1 MKSNTFNYSLL
12 AVGVAA
18 MMGLSTGANAAPSL
32 TPTPTESGNA
42 GTNSKTIRNV
52 ATASYSVGGQIQKDV
67 ESNPVTVNINEV
79 ISFSLTAN
87 NIDDV
92 QNDEKNLN
100 STVVP
105 EGFVTFKHTLKN
117 TGNLD
122 DTYAFNLTDLSGGKY
137 DLAGSNANVIIK
149 DASGTQTASYPITGI
164 TTGSLPLSAGYS
176 AEITINAKTT
186 GNQGGS
192 TQNLQLSAESTKIA
206 ALTSPANGATKA
218 LTNIDESST
227 VLPVFSIA
235 KTITSGTFN
244 VNDSTAEV
252 SYEVVVRNVA
262 GGYSTDATNVTIEDL
277 LPTGLIMSAP
287 LARTNIVLADGATI
301 NDSTISNPT
310 NAKGFSFTATSIP
323 KGGKVTIT
331 FKAKKDKDVPLA
343 QNALNHVTVT
353 DDLDDNA
360 TTTNTLVDSTDSSK
374 EKNIKF
380 YPANGDT
387 NITDGTSVADGTNG
401 TDSTQ
406 PLNSTQRSL
415 TLTNPQII
423 QIPTTT
429 NSTTQANHSVIITNT
444 GRDSESNLTF
454 TLAESNTAEN
464 VSVSNVQV
472 NGTGTALTA
481 TSAGVYTIPGTL
493 AAGANLKITYVV
505 TSTDAKVG
513 QKEET
518 TVTLVP
524 SATPGNAPTVP
535 PVNDTTQV
543 RGIELA
549 KTQALDANCD
559 GNPEGSFSTALTANA
574 GQCVIY
580 NIKATNTFD
589 STVTGSYSIASLVIS
604 DDLIDN
610 GVTTSADYLAGSANN
625 KNISGSATTGSVTA
639 PSTANN
645 QVASNTVGTLA
656 AGNTA
661 NLQFAIKIKQN

>member
-18 MMGLSTGANAAPSL
+18 VMGLSTGANAAPSS
-32 TPTPTESGNA
+32 TPTATESGNA

-52 ATASYSVGGQIQKDV
+52 ATASYSVGEVAQKPV
-67 ESNPVTVNINEV
+67 ISNSVTVNINEV

-87 NIDDV
+87 NMDGT
-92 QNDEKNLN
+92 QNDEKNVN

-105 EGFVTFKHTLKN
+105 EGFVTFKHTLTN

-122 DTYAFNLTDLSGGKY
+122 DTYTFTLTDLSGGKY
-137 DLAGSNANVIIK
+137 NLAGSNANVIIK
-149 DASGTQTASYPITGI
+149 NSSGTQTASYPITGI
-164 TTGSLPLSAGYS
+164 TTGSLPLPAGYS

-206 ALTSPANGATKA
+206 AITSPANGAKNT
-218 LTNIDESST
+218 LTNTDESST

-244 VNDSTAEV
+244 VNDPTAEV

-262 GGYSTDATNVTIEDL
+262 GGYSTDATNVTIEDF
-277 LPTGLIMSAP
+277 LPDGLIMSAP
-287 LARTNIVLADGATI
+287 LAATNITLDGNATI
-301 NDSTISNPT
+301 GTTINNTSN
-310 NAKGFSFTATSIP
+310 GFSFVATNLP
-323 KGGKVTIT
+323 QDGKVTIK
-331 FKAKKDKDVPLA
+331 FKAKKDTAVPLA

-360 TTTNTLVDSTDSSK
+360 TTTNSLVDSTDSSK
-374 EKNIKF
+374 EKNINF

-387 NITDGTSVADGTNG
+387 NITDGTSVADGKNG

-415 TLTNPQII
+415 TLTNPQTI

-444 GRDSESNLTF
+444 GRDPETNLSF
-454 TLAESNTAEN
+454 TIAKSNTAEN

-493 AAGANLKITYVV
+493 AAGTSLNITYVV
-505 TSTDAKVG
+505 TSNNAKVG
-513 QKEET
+513 QEEKT

-524 SATPGNAPTVP
+524 SATPGNSPTVA

-589 STVTGSYSIASLVIS
+589 STVTGSYSIASLIIS
-604 DDLIDN
+604 DDLIAN

-639 PSTANN
+639 PTTANN

>member
-12 AVGVAA
+12 AVGVATL
-18 MMGLSTGANAAPSL
+18 MGLSTGANAAPSL
-32 TPTPTESGNA
+32 IPTATESGNA

-52 ATASYSVGGQIQKDV
+52 ATASYSVSDQIQKDV

-87 NIDDV
+87 NLDDV
-92 QNDEKNLN
+92 QSDEKNIN
-100 STVVP
+100 STVAP
-105 EGFVTFKHTLKN
+105 EGFVTFKHTLTN

-122 DTYAFNLTDLSGGKY
+122 DTYSFALTDLSGGKY
-137 DLAGSNANVIIK
+137 NLAGSNANVIIK
-149 DASGTQTASYPITGI
+149 NAAGVKTEEYNINGIPSGSF
-164 TTGSLPLSAGYS
+164 PLSAGYS
-176 AEITINAKTT
+176 VEITINAKTT

-192 TQNLQLSAESTKIA
+192 TQNLQLSVTSTRIA
-206 ALTSPANGATKA
+206 AIATPANGATKT
-218 LTNIDESST
+218 LTNTDQSST

-244 VNDSTAEV
+244 VNDPDAEV
-252 SYEVVVRNVA
+252 SYEVVVKNVK
-262 GGYSTDATNVTIEDL
+262 GGYSTDATNVTIQDF
-277 LPTGLIMSAP
+277 LPHGLIMSAP
-287 LARTNIVLADGATI
+287 LAATNITLDKNATIGATI
-301 NDSTISNPT
+301 T
-310 NAKGFSFTATSIP
+310 NTSKGFSFVATNLP
-323 KGGKVTIT
+323 QDGTVTIK

-360 TTTNTLVDSTDSSK
+360 TTTNTLVDSTDSSE
-374 EKNIKF
+374 EKNINF
-380 YPANGDT
+380 YPTDNDI
-387 NITDGTSVADGTNG
+387 NITDGTSIADGTNG

-415 TLTNPQII
+415 TLTNPQTI

-444 GRDSESNLTF
+444 GRDPETNLSF
-454 TLAESNTAEN
+454 TLAKSGTAEN

-481 TSAGVYTIPGTL
+481 NAGVYTIPDTL

-505 TSTDAKVG
+505 TSTDAEVG

-524 SATPGNAPTVP
+524 SATPGNPPTVN
-535 PVNDTTQV
+535 PVVDTTQV

-559 GNPEGSFSTALTANA
+559 GNPEGSFVTTSFNVDA
-574 GQCVIY
+574 GQCVVY

-589 STVTGSYSIASLVIS
+589 SSVTGSYSIASLVIS
-604 DDLIDN
+604 DDLVKN
-610 GVTTSADYLAGSANN
+610 RVTTSADYLTGSANN
-625 KNISGSATTGSVTA
+625 KNILGSATTGSVTA
-639 PSTANN
+639 PSADNN

-656 AGNTA
+656 PQTTA
-661 NLQFAIKIKQN
+661 NLQFTVKIKQN

>member
-12 AVGVAA
+12 AVGIAA
-18 MMGLSTGANAAPSL
+18 VMGVSTSANAAPSL
-32 TPTPTESGNA
+32 TPTATESGNA
-42 GTNSKTIRNV
+42 GTNSKTIKNV
-52 ATASYSVGGQIQKDV
+52 ATASYSVSGQSQKPV
-67 ESNPVTVNINEV
+67 ISNEVTVNINEV

-92 QNDEKNLN
+92 QNDDKNLK

-122 DTYAFNLTDLSGGKY
+122 DTYSFTLTDLSGGKY
-137 DLAGSNANVIIK
+137 NLAGSNANVIIK

-192 TQNLQLSAESTKIA
+192 TQDLKLSAESTKIA
-206 ALTSPANGATKA
+206 ALTSPANGAKKA

-235 KTITSGTFN
+235 KTITSDTFN
-244 VNDSTAEV
+244 VNDPTAEV
-252 SYEVVVRNVA
+252 SYEVVVRNVK
-262 GGYSTDATNVTIEDL
+262 GGYSADATNVTIQDF
-277 LPTGLIMSAP
+277 LPDGLIMSQD
-287 LARTNIVLADGATI
+287 LVSTNITTIGAGTTI
-301 NDSTISNPT
+301 DNGSIT
-310 NAKGFSFTATSIP
+310 NTSKGFSFVATNLP
-323 KGGKVTIT
+323 QDGKVTIK

-374 EKNIKF
+374 EKNIIF
-380 YPANGDT
+380 YPANDDT

-639 PSTANN
+639 PSATNN

-656 AGNTA
+656 PQATA
-661 NLQFAIKIKQN
+661 NLQFAVKIKQE